1 MDSLARVGEPAPD
14 FQLPDLDGR
23 MRSPRQARGHVLVLN
38 FWSVECPHSARLDQ
52 AMAGL
57 LAGWG
62 ENVEVWS
69 IAPNAREDVA
79 MLRAAAEARGVK
91 VVLRDAR
98 QATADAYGAQATPHV
113 FIVDKDGILRYDGA
127 PDDTSFRQRTPTRD
141 YLREA
146 VEALLAG
153 RQPDPAVTR
162 AFGCAI
168 TRSVAGR

>member
-1 MDSLARVGEPAPD
+1 MDTLARIGDAAPD

-23 MRSPRQARGHVLVLN
+23 MRSPRQARGHILVLN
-38 FWSVECPHSARLDQ
+38 FWSAECPHSARLDQ
-52 AMAGL
+52 AMPGL

-69 IAPNAREDVA
+69 IAPNANEDVA
-79 MLRAAAEARGVK
+79 TLQAAAEARGVK

-98 QATADAYGAQATPHV
+98 QATADVYGAQATPHL
-113 FIVDKDGILRYDGA
+113 FIVDKDGSLRYAGA
-127 PDDTSFRQRTPTRD
+127 PDDATFRQRTPTRD

-168 TRSVAGR
+168 TRSVVAR